1 MTTLIAAAVE
11 DRDGLRRAARHRGSR
26 GAQHHGG
33 APRAKPISREQAL
46 AALAEQVAPCT
57 ICRPDRDL
65 GML

>member
-1 MTTLIAAAVE
+1 M
-11 DRDGLRRAARHRGSR
+11 SR
-26 GAQHHGG
+26 GGRHAIAVHAGDCTHGG

-46 AALAEQVAPCT
+46 AALAAHVEPCT